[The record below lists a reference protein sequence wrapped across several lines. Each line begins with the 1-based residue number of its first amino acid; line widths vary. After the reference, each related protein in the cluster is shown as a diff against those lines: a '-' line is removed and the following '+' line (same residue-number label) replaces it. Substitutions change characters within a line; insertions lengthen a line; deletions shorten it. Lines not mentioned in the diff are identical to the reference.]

1 MREVIAFAG
10 SFLQTPLAACELA
23 SGTANS
29 EGVSMTPIGYTIF
42 EGRSLNLRILQTR
55 YSYIGALF
63 AAALLVILGVAV
75 LWSGVLDVRRSR

>member
-29 EGVSMTPIGYTIF
+29 EGVSMTPIG
-42 EGRSLNLRILQTR
+42 
-55 YSYIGALF
+55 
-63 AAALLVILGVAV
+63 
-75 LWSGVLDVRRSR
+75 